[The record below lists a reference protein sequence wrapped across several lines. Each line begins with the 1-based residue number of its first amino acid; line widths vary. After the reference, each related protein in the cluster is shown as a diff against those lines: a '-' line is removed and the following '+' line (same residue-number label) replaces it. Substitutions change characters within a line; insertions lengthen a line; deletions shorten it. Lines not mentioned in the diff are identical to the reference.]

1 MPQETFFF
9 STSQQS
15 ASQQV
20 KKRRKRVFVI
30 IAQVFYLLIIGLTI
44 FTLVNRNAAVK
55 SIEALDFQGAVTSF
69 HRIPLRGVIFPKD
82 DAYISAAQLVVEQQ
96 YDGAVAAFEK
106 LKDDPRAKIAASET
120 KYQKAVYYY
129 TSGDFEA
136 ASTAFKD
143 AGDYRNSVLMEQD
156 SRCQLAAKLV
166 AETEYDEAFL
176 ILQKLIREKY
186 EPATQQMYLAY
197 LSKAE
202 LFASKNAYAEGFE
215 LLLKAEKYGDISAQL
230 PSFQEH
236 AYQEA
241 AEMYRDGDT
250 IKAKRIFT
258 KLGSYLRA
266 EDYLVLIKTIDAG
279 YDFWKY
285 TDEDMEKLISLIGF
299 EDAAELVVAYNTIA
313 TKFLMGSWKGH
324 GYYFSVEQETDANYI
339 GFNIPAYD
347 YGDYYL
353 FVGGRMIAYPE
364 KDSTATKLFFKI
376 TVISEDCIEI
386 FAYNGGAT
394 YTLYRS

>member
-1 MPQETFFF
+1 MPQETYFL

-15 ASQQV
+15 ATQDA

-30 IAQVFYLLIIGLTI
+30 IAQVFYLLIIGLAI

-55 SIEALDFQGAVTSF
+55 SIAALDFQGAVTSF
-69 HRIPLRGVIFPKD
+69 NRTPLRGVIFPKD
-82 DAYISAAQLVVEQQ
+82 DAYVSAAQLVVEHQ
-96 YDGAVAAFEK
+96 YDEAVAAFEQ
-106 LKDDPRAKIAASET
+106 LSEDPRAAVAASEA

-129 TSGDFEA
+129 TSGDYEA
-136 ASTAFKD
+136 ASSAFKD
-143 AGDYRNSVLMEQD
+143 VGDYRNSVQMEQD
-156 SRCQLAAKLV
+156 SRCQQAAKLV

-230 PSFQEH
+230 PRFQEH

-241 AEMYRDGDT
+241 IELYHEGKTNKAKLVFSKLGDYLQAKDYQLL
-250 IKAKRIFT
+250 IKARDTGNDYRI
-258 KLGSYLRA
+258 
-266 EDYLVLIKTIDAG
+266 LIDK
-279 YDFWKY
+279 
-285 TDEDMEKLISLIGF
+285 DMKNLKSLIGF
-299 EDAAELVVAYNTIA
+299 EDTAELLVEYDSIA
-313 TKFLMGSWKGH
+313 TDFLMGEWNGNGFH
-324 GYYFSVEQETDANYI
+324 FSIREEKDAIYV
-339 GFNIPAYD
+339 GFNLPAYD
-347 YGDYYL
+347 FGDYYV
-353 FVGGRMIAYPE
+353 FEGGRMLAYLENAYDFKKP
-364 KDSTATKLFFKI
+364 FFSF

-386 FAYNGGAT
+386 YAYNGGKT
-394 YTLYRS
+394 YKLYRD

>member
-1 MPQETFFF
+1 MPQETYFF

-15 ASQQV
+15 AAQDA

-55 SIEALDFQGAVTSF
+55 SIAALDFQGAVTSF
-69 HRIPLRGVIFPKD
+69 TRIPLRGVIFPKD
-82 DAYISAAQLVVEQQ
+82 DAYISAAQLVVEHQ
-96 YDGAVAAFEK
+96 YDDAVAAFEK
-106 LKDDPRAKIAASET
+106 LTDDPRAEMAASET

-143 AGDYRNSVLMEQD
+143 AGEYRNSVQMEQD

-202 LFASKNAYAEGFE
+202 LFASKNDYAEGFE
-215 LLLKAEKYGDISAQL
+215 LLIKAEKYGDVSAQM
-230 PSFQEH
+230 SQFQES

-241 AEMYRDGDT
+241 VTMYRDGDIAKPRRLFT
-250 IKAKRIFT
+250 ILGDYLQAKDYLILIKARDRAI
-258 KLGSYLRA
+258 SYTNLTQK
-266 EDYLVLIKTIDAG
+266 EVD
-279 YDFWKY
+279 
-285 TDEDMEKLISLIGF
+285 KLISLVGF
-299 EDAAELVVAYNTIA
+299 EDAAKLVLEFEDVAV
-313 TKFLMGSWKGH
+313 KFLEGKWMGD
-324 GYYFSVEQETDANYI
+324 GYYFSITDEGVLDYNL
-339 GFNIPAYD
+339 PTYD
-347 YGDYYL
+347 YGDYYKIEN
-353 FVGGRMIAYPE
+353 GRMLVFPE
-364 KDSTATKLFFKI
+364 DDYSATKPFFRFTI
-376 TVISEDCIEI
+376 VSEDKII
-386 FAYNGGAT
+386 IYAYSEGIN
-394 YTLYRS
+394 YTLYRR